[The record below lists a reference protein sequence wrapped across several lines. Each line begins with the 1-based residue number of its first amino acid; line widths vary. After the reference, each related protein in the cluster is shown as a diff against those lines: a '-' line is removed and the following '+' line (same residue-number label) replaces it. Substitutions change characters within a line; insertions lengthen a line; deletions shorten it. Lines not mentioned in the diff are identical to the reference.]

1 MGAWGKLVGDNRPLR
16 NWWTGWVGRRG
27 TKCSS
32 GAGPRNAFSTSGFRR
47 TTARGLAGLLIAGAV
62 VPIGAQSG
70 SAFTG
75 TVISNANVLNG
86 SVTLLAAA
94 TVNIASVG
102 QSQYPTPTSASLAN
116 LSGLGLDSVASAGA
130 LASTATADPLY
141 DKANSSA
148 DLASV
153 NVASGLVALGPTH
166 SQCAA
171 TGSAV
176 TGSSTVTGLSLGGG
190 LNLGAAIPSGTI
202 APNYT
207 IPLTLN
213 VLGAPVTAGSIILNY
228 QSTSNQGAGQYAL
241 KVVAARVVINVAG
254 LAQVN
259 LDIGTSE
266 CGTTVPPTPA
276 VSAITP
282 TKGAETGA
290 TSVTITGTGF
300 LGTSDVKFGSTSAT
314 SYTINSLTSITAVAP
329 AGTGTVDVR
338 VVNPA
343 GTSANTAADDFTYVP
358 KPVIT
363 AINPTRGPTA
373 GGTSVTITGTNLTG
387 TTAVTFGGTA
397 ATSFNVD
404 SATQITAVAPAKTA
418 GQIDVR
424 VTSVGG
430 QSDVVTADQYTYLAV
445 PAVTGISPSVGAI
458 AGGTSVTIAGT
469 ALGNATSVKFG
480 NAAATITANTGTSIT
495 ASAPAGSAGTVDVTV
510 TTAGGTSA
518 NTAADDFTYV
528 GQPTVTNVSPSSGP
542 AAGGTSVTITG
553 TGFAGLVG
561 GSAVQF
567 GGTNA
572 TSYTVN
578 SATSITAVAPSGT
591 TGTIDVTVTNP
602 TGTSAASAAD
612 QFTYIALPTVTG
624 VSPAT
629 GVTAGGNTVTVTG
642 TGFTGATA
650 VSFGT
655 GNNASVVTV
664 VSPTQITATVPAHA
678 AGTVDVRV
686 VTPGGTSANTAADDY
701 VYAAAPTVTSI
712 SPTAGPLVGGTT
724 VTITG
729 TNLSN
734 ATSVKFG
741 VTTATVT
748 ANTATSITATSPL
761 ANSAGAV
768 DVTVV
773 TAGGTSATSA
783 ADRFTYTAA
792 PVITSMT
799 PNQASSTGGSLLV
812 TINGSGFT
820 GVNALSGVKFDGQS
834 VVAVPVSDSVI
845 TVALVPAHAV
855 GPIYVTVTTPNG
867 GTSAQT
873 PGAVFTYVGAPT
885 LTSVSPA
892 SGPTAGGN
900 TVTLTGTG
908 FTNVDTVNFGLTPI
922 TSFTKVSDTQITVTA
937 PVGLAGNVNISVL
950 SLAYGLSGTQQY
962 QYLATPTVILVAP
975 NSGPAAGGQQVVI
988 TGTGFTGATD
998 VRFGGV
1004 SAGPIT
1010 VSSDLSITATAPAHA
1025 AGLVDVTVTAPG
1037 GTSSTVG
1044 TLNDF
1049 TYGAAPVISAIT
1061 PSFGPAVGLNSV
1073 VLTGTGFTGM
1083 TSVTFGGTAAV
1094 VVVAN
1099 DTTINVPIVPAHAV
1113 GDVNVAVTTA
1123 NGGISAAT
1131 AGSTYT
1137 YQGAPTLTSVAPGQ
1151 GPLAGGNQVVLT
1163 GTGFNQATAVNFNLI
1178 SATFT
1183 KNSDTQ
1189 ITATVPP
1196 GVGTASVTVTA
1207 GLGNT
1212 SNAQSY
1218 TYVAAPTLAT
1228 MSPQT
1233 GTIDGG
1239 TVVTLTGLG
1248 FTGATDVKFGTTS
1261 APGPITVSGDT
1272 SITVTT
1278 PAHGV
1283 GTVPVTVVGPGGT
1296 STPVAILNDFTFIA
1310 RPVVSA
1316 VSPNSGPTGGLT
1328 PVTITGSG
1336 FNTVALTG
1344 GVKFDGVDATYLKVS
1359 DTTITAT
1366 TPAHGAGTVDVTV
1379 TTADGGTSATG
1390 SSDQF
1395 TYLGAPAVTG
1405 ISPATGPIA
1414 GGNTV
1419 TITGAGFTPAST
1431 VLFGATPLL
1440 TPTINSPTSITV
1452 TAPAGLPGTVDVRVL
1467 TAGGT
1472 SPVTTADDYTYVGTP
1487 VVTGLAPTAGGVAG
1501 GESVNITGS
1510 GFTGVLAVDFGG
1522 TAATTFDRRSDTLI
1536 VATAP
1541 AHAAGVANV
1550 HVTTLIGGTSANQAA
1565 NEYTYTAAPVVT
1577 GLSPTNGTTDGGT
1590 VVTITGSGF
1599 TGATGVR
1606 FGNVVAANPTVV
1618 SDTTMT
1624 AVSPAGSAGTVDVTV
1639 VGLFANSATT
1649 TADRFTYLGRPDVT
1663 GIAPDSGSIN
1673 GGTVVTITGTGF
1685 TPTSTVAFG
1694 GNAATNVQYASA
1706 TQLSATSPSGSAG
1719 VVDVSVTTNGG
1730 TSVTG
1735 GTRDDFRYVGA
1746 STISNINPNAGPV
1759 AGGDQVVITGTQFY
1773 DVTGVSFGGTA
1784 APAVTRDSDT
1794 QLTVTTPAHAAGQ
1807 VNVVVTTTAGGA
1819 SAAGQYT
1826 YEPLPTVT
1834 GITPTS
1840 GATAGGTVVHMT
1852 GTGFTGTTQVSFG
1865 TIPATSFTVLSDTQI
1880 DAVSPAMSMGGTFHV
1895 TVDGQYG
1902 TSVATPGD
1910 EFTYA
1915 ASPTVSGIAPTRGP
1929 LVGGTDVTIT
1939 GTGFTSG
1946 STVSFGGVAA
1956 TVRFVSATEL
1966 VATTPPGTAGTVAMT
1981 VTTTYGTSAPVN
1993 FTFVDIPGVTS
2004 VAPNEGPEAGGTAVV
2019 VHGSG
2024 FSTASAVRF
2033 GTAAAS
2039 FTIVS
2044 DTEISTTAPGGTGS
2058 VNVRI
2063 TNDGGTSVVT
2073 GQSAFAYLP
2082 PPTVT
2087 SLVPSSGPITGG
2099 TQVTISGTG
2108 FTNATTVAFGAVPAM
2123 GITYVSPTQLTATA
2137 PSVSSPSTVDVVATT
2152 VNGSSAITGAGND
2165 FQYLG
2170 APSVTG
2176 VTPAAGPIA
2185 GGTVVTISGSGFT
2198 NATQVRFGTVL
2209 ATGVTVSSDGSI
2221 TVIAPAGS
2229 AGVVDITVTGPGG
2242 TSTPSS
2248 SDQFRYAAA
2257 ASITGISPDTGSVNG
2272 GATITITGTGFTG
2285 ATQVTIGGVTATF
2298 TVVNDTTITLVTP
2311 AGLAGDRSVR
2321 ITTPGGISP
2330 VSPAATYTYAAA
2342 PSVTGLTPSVGPV
2355 AGGTQVTI
2363 TGTGFTGATSVSF
2376 GGSTVT
2382 PTVTSDTSLTVATPA
2397 HAAGTVDVTVT
2408 GPLGVSATSVDTEF
2422 RFVEPGSAPVLST
2435 ITPDRGPAAGGGTVR
2450 LTGIGFTGASA
2461 VTFGAVAAQ
2470 FTVDSDTQITVTV
2483 PTDGTGTVTVRVT
2496 TAAGTSAETLGYTY
2510 VPLSELPQVQGIT
2523 PEVGPVAGGT
2533 VLTISGANFD
2543 DQTTVS
2549 FDGVPGTS
2557 LTLGPDVGRSGLGL
2571 RSAVPATFR
2580 AAYSSTLT
2588 VIAPP
2593 HEQGPV
2599 TVEVTNAAG
2608 TTSFVQAFTFIPV
2621 PSATTFTV
2629 QVPAGTTSVIA
2640 PRGPD
2645 YTELQVDVCGAT
2657 AGDGSVVVGPKGQ
2670 ACVYTAPA
2678 AVGTDSFTMDVSD
2691 VLGQQ
2696 TTQTVQV
2703 TVTQGSGTGNGEG
2716 GGNDNGGDGSNGGGG
2731 GTGGGTGGGG
2741 RNDSGNGNGSGGSGG
2756 NNGSGTGT
2764 GSGGGN
2770 DLAFTGTPYF
2780 LVPAI
2785 ALGFG
2790 LILVGSGIVSIE
2802 QLRGRPRGRRRK

>member
-1 MGAWGKLVGDNRPLR
+1 M
-16 NWWTGWVGRRG
+16 GRRG
-27 TKCSS
+27 L
-32 GAGPRNAFSTSGFRR
+32 RR
-47 TTARGLAGLLIAGAV
+47 TTARGLAGLLVAGAV
-62 VPIGAQSG
+62 IPAGVQSS

-94 TVNIASVG
+94 TVNITSVG
-102 QSQYPTPTSASLAN
+102 QSQYPAPTSASLAN

-171 TGSAV
+171 TASGV

-202 APNYT
+202 TPNYT

-213 VLGAPVTAGSIILNY
+213 VLGVPTTAGSIILNY
-228 QSTSNQGAGQYAL
+228 QSTANQGAGQYSM

-282 TKGAETGA
+282 TKGAETGG

-300 LGTSDVKFGSTSAT
+300 LGTSDVKFGATSAT

-338 VVNPA
+338 VINPT

-363 AINPTRGPTA
+363 AVNPTRGPTA

-387 TTAVTFGGTA
+387 TSAVTFGGTA
-397 ATSFNVD
+397 ATSFSVD

-458 AGGTSVTIAGT
+458 AGGTSVTITGT
-469 ALGNATSVKFG
+469 ALANATSVKFG
-480 NAAATITANTGTSIT
+480 NVTGTITANTGTSIT
-495 ASAPAGSAGTVDVTV
+495 ATAPAGSAGTVDIAV

-518 NTAADDFTYV
+518 NTAADNFTYV

-542 AAGGTSVTITG
+542 TAGGTSVTITG

-561 GSAVQF
+561 PSAVQF
-567 GGTNA
+567 GSTNA

-578 SATSITAVAPSGT
+578 SPTSITAVAPSGT
-591 TGTIDVTVTNP
+591 AGTIDVTITNP
-602 TGTSAASAAD
+602 AGTSAASAAD

-624 VSPAT
+624 VNPAT
-629 GVTAGGNTVTVTG
+629 GTTAGGNTVTITG
-642 TGFTGATA
+642 TGFTGATG
-650 VSFGT
+650 VTFGT

-664 VSPTQITATVPAHA
+664 VNPTQITATVPAHA

-686 VTPGGTSANTAADDY
+686 ITPGGTSANTAADDY

-712 SPTAGPLVGGTT
+712 SPTAGPLAGGTS

-729 TNLSN
+729 TNLAN

-741 VTTATVT
+741 TTSTPIT
-748 ANTATSITATSPL
+748 TNSATSITVTSPL

-792 PVITSMT
+792 PVITSIT
-799 PNQASSTGGSLLV
+799 PNQASSTGGALLV

-820 GVNALSGVKFDGQS
+820 GVNALTGVQFDGQN

-900 TVTLTGTG
+900 TVTLIGTG
-908 FTNVDTVNFGLTPI
+908 FTNVNTVNFGATPI
-922 TSFTKVSDTQITVTA
+922 TTFTKVSDTQITVTA
-937 PVGLAGNVNISVL
+937 PPGLAGNVNISVL
-950 SLAYGLSGTQQY
+950 SGAYGLSGTQPY
-962 QYLATPTVILVAP
+962 QYLATPTVALLVP
-975 NSGPAAGGQQVVI
+975 NTGPAAGGQQVLI

-998 VRFGGV
+998 VKFGGV

-1010 VSSDLSITATAPAHA
+1010 VSSDLSITATAPSHA

-1037 GTSSTVG
+1037 GTSSTIG
-1044 TLNDF
+1044 TQNDF
-1049 TYGAAPVISAIT
+1049 TYVAAPVISSIA
-1061 PSFGPAVGLNSV
+1061 PSSGPAVGLNSV
-1073 VLTGTGFTGM
+1073 VITGTGFTGM
-1083 TSVTFGGTAAV
+1083 TSVTFGGTVATAV
-1094 VVVAN
+1094 ATN
-1099 DTTINVPIVPAHAV
+1099 DTTITVAVVPGHAV
-1113 GDVNVAVTTA
+1113 GDVNVAVTTLS
-1123 NGGISAAT
+1123 GGTSAAT
-1131 AGSTYT
+1131 ASSVYT
-1137 YQGAPTLTSVAPGQ
+1137 YQGAPTLTSIAPDR
-1151 GPLAGGNQVVLT
+1151 GPLAGGNPVVLT
-1163 GTGFNQATAVNFNLI
+1163 GTGFNQATAVTFGVLP
-1178 SATFT
+1178 ATSYT
-1183 KNSDTQ
+1183 IASDTQ
-1189 ITATVPP
+1189 ITATAPL
-1196 GVGTASVTVTA
+1196 GVGTVNVTVSA

-1212 SNAQSY
+1212 SNTQPY
-1218 TYVAAPTLAT
+1218 TYVAAPNVLTV
-1228 MSPQT
+1228 SPQT

-1278 PAHGV
+1278 PAHAA

-1296 STPVAILNDFTFIA
+1296 STPVALLNDFTFIA
-1310 RPVVSA
+1310 RPVVTT

-1328 PVTITGSG
+1328 VVTITGTG
-1336 FNTVALTG
+1336 FDTVALTG
-1344 GVKFDGVDATYLKVS
+1344 GVKFGGVDATYLKLS
-1359 DTTITAT
+1359 DTSITAT

-1379 TTADGGTSATG
+1379 TTADGGTSATVTG
-1390 SSDQF
+1390 DQF

-1405 ISPATGPIA
+1405 LSPATGPIA

-1419 TITGAGFTPAST
+1419 TITGAGFTPTST

-1440 TPTINSPTSITV
+1440 NPTVNSSTSLTV
-1452 TAPAGLPGTVDVRVL
+1452 TAPAGLPGTVDVRVV

-1550 HVTTLIGGTSANQAA
+1550 HVTTLIGGVSADQAA
-1565 NEYTYTAAPVVT
+1565 NEYTYIAGPAVT
-1577 GLSPTNGTTDGGT
+1577 GLSPNNGTTDGGT

-1606 FGNVVAANPTVV
+1606 FGNVVASNPTVS

-1639 VGLFANSATT
+1639 VGRFANSATT
-1649 TADRFTYLGRPDVT
+1649 PADRFTYLGRPDVT
-1663 GIAPDSGSIN
+1663 GIAPDSGSVN
-1673 GGTVVTITGTGF
+1673 GGTIVTITGTGF
-1685 TPTSTVAFG
+1685 TPTSTVTFG
-1694 GNAATNVQYASA
+1694 GNAATNVQYTSA
-1706 TQLSATSPSGSAG
+1706 TQLSATSPSGGAG
-1719 VVDVSVTTNGG
+1719 VVDVAVTTNGG
-1730 TSVTG
+1730 TSVTT

-1746 STISNINPNAGPV
+1746 STISAINPNVGPV

-1773 DVTGVSFGGTA
+1773 DVTGVTFGGTA
-1784 APAVTRDSDT
+1784 ATAVTRDSDT
-1794 QLTVTTPAHAAGQ
+1794 QLTVTTPAHAAGAA
-1807 VNVVVTTTAGGA
+1807 NVVVTTTAGGA
-1819 SAAGQYT
+1819 SAAGTYT
-1826 YEPLPTVT
+1826 YQPLPTVT
-1834 GITPTS
+1834 GVTPTS
-1840 GATAGGTVVHMT
+1840 GVTLGGTVVHLN
-1852 GTGFTGTTQVSFG
+1852 GSGFTGTTQVYFG
-1865 TIPATSFTVLSDTQI
+1865 TVPATTYTVLSDTQI

-1902 TSVATPGD
+1902 TSVATAAD

-1915 ASPTVSGIAPTRGP
+1915 ASPTVSGIAPARGP

-1946 STVSFGGVAA
+1946 SQVSFGGTAA

-1966 VATTPPGTAGTVAMT
+1966 VATTPAATAGTVAMT
-1981 VTTTYGTSAPVN
+1981 VTTPYGTSAPIN
-1993 FTFVDIPGVTS
+1993 FTFVDIPGITS
-2004 VAPNEGPEAGGTAVV
+2004 VTPNEGPETGGTAVTV
-2019 VHGSG
+2019 RGSG

-2044 DTEISTTAPGGTGS
+2044 DTEISTTSPGGTGG

-2073 GQSAFAYLP
+2073 GQSAFDYLP

-2087 SLVPSSGPITGG
+2087 SVAPSSGPITGG
-2099 TQVTISGTG
+2099 TQVTITGTG
-2108 FTNATTVAFGAVPAM
+2108 FTNGTTVAFGATAATGV
-2123 GITYVSPTQLTATA
+2123 TYVSPTQLTATA
-2137 PSVSSPSTVDVVATT
+2137 PSVSSASTVDVVATT
-2152 VNGSSAITGAGND
+2152 VNGSSATTGAGND
-2165 FQYLG
+2165 FRYLA
-2170 APSVTG
+2170 APSITG

-2185 GGTVVTISGSGFT
+2185 GGTVVTITGSGFT

-2221 TVIAPAGS
+2221 TVTAPAGS

-2242 TSTPSS
+2242 TSATSS
-2248 SDQFRYAAA
+2248 ADQFRYATA
-2257 ASITGISPDTGSVNG
+2257 ASITGISPDTGSVAG
-2272 GATITITGTGFTG
+2272 GTTVTITGSGFTG
-2285 ATQVTIGGVTATF
+2285 ATQVTFGGVNATF
-2298 TVVNDTTITLVTP
+2298 TVVNDTTITVVTP

-2342 PSVTGLTPSVGPV
+2342 PSVTGLTPPVGPV

-2382 PTVTSDTSLTVATPA
+2382 PTVTGDTSLTVTTPA

-2408 GPLGVSATSVDTEF
+2408 GPLGTSATGVDTGF
-2422 RFVEPGSAPVLST
+2422 RFVEPSSAPVLTT
-2435 ITPDRGPAAGGGTVR
+2435 ITPARGPAAGGGTVR
-2450 LTGIGFTGASA
+2450 LSGIGFTGASA
-2461 VTFGAVAAQ
+2461 VTFGGVATQ

-2483 PTDGTGTVTVRVT
+2483 PTDGTGTVTARVT
-2496 TAAGTSAETLGYTY
+2496 TANGTSAENVGYTY

-2523 PEVGPVAGGT
+2523 PNVGPVAGGT
-2533 VLTISGANFD
+2533 VLTITGANFD

-2557 LTLGPDVGRSGLGL
+2557 LTLGPDVGGSGLGL
-2571 RSAVPATFR
+2571 RSAVPTSFR
-2580 AAYSSTLT
+2580 AAYSNTLS

-2599 TVEVTNAAG
+2599 TITVTNAAG
-2608 TTSFVQAFTFIPV
+2608 TTSFVQAFTFIPL

-2645 YTELQVDVCGAT
+2645 YTELEVDACGT
-2657 AGDGSVVVGPKGQ
+2657 PSGDGSVVVGPKGQ
-2670 ACVYTAPA
+2670 ACVYTAPD

-2696 TTQTVQV
+2696 NTQTVQV
-2703 TVTQGSGTGNGEG
+2703 TVTQGSGTGNGGGGGNDGGGDNGGGDDNGGGSGTDGG
-2716 GGNDNGGDGSNGGGG
+2716 GGNDNGDGS
-2731 GTGGGTGGGG
+2731 
-2741 RNDSGNGNGSGGSGG
+2741 GSGGSGG
-2756 NNGSGTGT
+2756 NNGSGNGSGSGTGS

-2785 ALGFG
+2785 AFGFG
-2790 LILVGSGIVSIE
+2790 LILVGSGIVTVE
-2802 QLRGRPRGRRRK
+2802 QLRGGSRRRRRQ